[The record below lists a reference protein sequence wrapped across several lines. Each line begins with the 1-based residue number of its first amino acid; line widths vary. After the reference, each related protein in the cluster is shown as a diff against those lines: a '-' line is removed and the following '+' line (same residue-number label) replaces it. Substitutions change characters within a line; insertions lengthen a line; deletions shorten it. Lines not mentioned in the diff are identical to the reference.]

1 MNRYNIFCLFAI
13 ISIFLTSS
21 IYAQGLQVTTSDLPP
36 DTFVDNNTYPRWR
49 LALTGGW
56 STRIAKIHED
66 IPRVLESYAKELKTG
81 YHIGGD
87 ITLYASEYVGFG
99 VKYDNYRTN
108 NEAEVYYIGHQ
119 GWLFNSMVTR
129 KDEINIT
136 FIGPFLSGRI
146 LHGKNKNSVFINF
159 GAGYVKYVN
168 ETSIAFTPDI
178 TSTGKLVGLNFDFGY
193 DISLSK
199 RFAIGFQ
206 LSFLT

>member
-1 MNRYNIFCLFAI
+1 
-13 ISIFLTSS
+13 
-21 IYAQGLQVTTSDLPP
+21 
-36 DTFVDNNTYPRWR
+36 
-49 LALTGGW
+49 
-56 STRIAKIHED
+56 
-66 IPRVLESYAKELKTG
+66 LESYAKELKTG

-206 LSFLT
+206 LSFLTGVLTEYEESIGSTTRTVKYDQNKGDDLKRINLSVGLRIL